1 MNLISEIPLWW
12 LPIIAILALGASLW
26 YYAKKDWKKEIST
39 SLRYTLVGLRFLS
52 LFLIELLLLGI
63 LLESISYK
71 EEKPI
76 LLTIVDDSS
85 SMRNYQDSSKVFS
98 SITNCQHELREQ
110 FGDKFDYEFIG
121 LNAHSIVLDSLTFN
135 GTSTDLD
142 AVLSTVYDQYYNR
155 NLGGI
160 VLISDG
166 NYNAGANP
174 VYTGE
179 KFKFVPIYT
188 LGVGDTIQ
196 KKDILINTVL
206 TNDIT
211 FLGNQFPIEVGI
223 EGFQVSGQRTQVG
236 IYRAGK
242 LLQQKQV
249 VFSNEGYDLQKLNFF
264 LEADQI
270 GFNEYSIEL
279 GSISNESNYQ
289 NNSRS
294 IYVEVLDARSKI
306 LLLANGPHPDMGAI
320 KNTLV
325 QDQNYEVI
333 TARDVESLETIKNYD
348 LIIWHEPEKGFSE
361 ELLNRLETENKSVWM
376 IIGPSTSNAVLR
388 QLPLGI
394 TSTVGRQTD
403 EVQAALNERFT
414 RFEISQ
420 KAKEEL
426 ANFPPL
432 ITHYGALTLNK
443 PADVLLYQRVGPVK
457 KKDPLF
463 FFVTGQNKK
472 FGVTYGEGL
481 WRWRIADYL
490 RNQNHQVFD
499 ELVNKSVQ
507 YLMVNANSSK
517 LRIALPKE
525 FLEGEEVILGASF
538 YNESMDP
545 ITTVPVKLTLK
556 NSEEELIYD
565 FKPNESSYELRLG
578 ALEAG
583 TYSWEA
589 STTFEGETYSK
600 TGSFLVRKLELE
612 AMNTKSNF
620 MLLNQLSVNSG
631 AEFFLLEQHK
641 ELLKELSL
649 REDMVTVSSPS
660 TAYSKLIDYWWWLV
674 LIVLFL
680 TSEWFIRRYSG
691 AY

>member
-12 LPIIAILALGASLW
+12 LPIIAILALGGSLW

-39 SLRYTLVGLRFLS
+39 SLRYILVGLRFLS
-52 LFLIELLLLGI
+52 LFIIGLLLLGI
-63 LLESISYK
+63 LLESITYK

-85 SMRNYQDSSKVFS
+85 SMKNYQDSSKVFS
-98 SITNCQHELREQ
+98 SITNYQYELRDQ
-110 FGDKFDYEFIG
+110 FGDKFNYEFIG
-121 LNAHSIVLDSLTFN
+121 LNANSIDLDSIIFS
-135 GTSTDLD
+135 GSSTNLD
-142 AVLSTVYDQYYNR
+142 DVLNTVYDQFYNR
-155 NLGGI
+155 NIGGI

-206 TNDIT
+206 TNDIA

-242 LLQQKQV
+242 LLQQKEV

-279 GSISNESNYQ
+279 RSISNESNYQ

-361 ELLNRLETENKSVWM
+361 ALLNRLETENKSVWM

-432 ITHYGALTLNK
+432 VTHYGALTLNK

-463 FFVTGQNKK
+463 FFVTGQNTK

-545 ITTVPVKLTLK
+545 ITTVPIKLTLK

>member
-39 SLRYTLVGLRFLS
+39 SLLYTLVGLRFLS

-63 LLESISYK
+63 LLESTTYK

-85 SMRNYQDSSKVFS
+85 SMKNYQDSSKVFS
-98 SITNCQHELREQ
+98 SITHYQHELRDQ

-121 LNAHSIVLDSLTFN
+121 LNGHSIALDSLNFN

-206 TNDIT
+206 TNDIA
-211 FLGNQFPIEVGI
+211 FLGNQFPIELGI

-242 LLQQKQV
+242 LLQQKEV

-279 GSISNESNYQ
+279 RSISNESNYQ

-361 ELLNRLETENKSVWM
+361 ALLNRLETENKSVWM

-432 ITHYGALTLNK
+432 VTHYGALTLNK

-463 FFVTGQNKK
+463 FFVTGQNTK

-499 ELVNKSVQ
+499 ELVNKTVQ

-517 LRIALPKE
+517 LRITLPKE

-545 ITTVPVKLTLK
+545 ITTVPIKLKLK

-583 TYSWEA
+583 TYGWEA
-589 STTFEGETYSK
+589 SATFEGETYSK

>member
-98 SITNCQHELREQ
+98 SIMNCQHELRER

-155 NLGGI
+155 NIGGI

-206 TNDIT
+206 TNDIA

-223 EGFQVSGQRTQVG
+223 EGFKVSGQRTQVG

-242 LLQQKQV
+242 LLQQKEV

-289 NNSRS
+289 NNSMS

-361 ELLNRLETENKSVWM
+361 ALLNRLETENKSVWM

-432 ITHYGALTLNK
+432 VTHYGALTLNK

-463 FFVTGQNKK
+463 FFVTGQNTK

-545 ITTVPVKLTLK
+545 ITTVPIKLTLK

-660 TAYSKLIDYWWWLV
+660 TAYSKLIDYWWCLV